1 MNNST
6 QLSPYLKFDGSC
18 REAME
23 FYKSVFGGTLE
34 ISTFG
39 KFSDPSMPVPDDY
52 KDKVMHSTLT
62 NDALSFMAS
71 DGAPGSKVDLP
82 LSKQVWGDTFGMLT
96 DKFGIHWM
104 VNIGVGSASEKA

>member
-62 NDALSFMAS
+62 NDALSFIAS
-71 DGAPGSKVDLP
+71 DGAPGSKV
-82 LSKQVWGDTFGMLT
+82 VFGDSVSVSIAGDDETLLT
-96 DKFGIHWM
+96 EYFEGL
-104 VNIGVGSASEKA
+104 